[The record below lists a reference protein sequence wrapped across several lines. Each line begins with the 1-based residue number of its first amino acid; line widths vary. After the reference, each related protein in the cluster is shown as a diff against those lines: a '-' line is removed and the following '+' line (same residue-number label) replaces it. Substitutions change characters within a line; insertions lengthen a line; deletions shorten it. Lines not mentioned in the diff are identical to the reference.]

1 MTPFDTAKP
10 YPAFPIPVVA
20 ELGLEGLGI
29 GPAAQD
35 EHLDY
40 LNMPQGM
47 QTYQAPLL
55 PEPEEIAGHQAVKDV
70 LDAVLRALEQI
81 TSGSAPERSTLSIPL
96 PSLTVAER
104 TLVNQLLGEGEVS
117 AQVLLPGAAPTIRIQ
132 EAVFAGVWRVI
143 ETLDG
148 GLLRDR
154 IEVGA
159 VPEVLRQCAQ
169 ADGRL
174 GPPAVALP
182 ALSPSQSNAP
192 SVLFELED
200 QRRRW
205 QPGQPPHVANLSLLP
220 LTPEDIGYMD
230 MKLGTGRVLILSRG
244 YGNCRITNCTVP
256 HTWRV
261 VYYNSQD
268 TVILNSVE
276 VTDMPEVACAA
287 QEDLQDSI
295 ERLREVVQWVNQS

>member
-1 MTPFDTAKP
+1 
-10 YPAFPIPVVA
+10 
-20 ELGLEGLGI
+20 
-29 GPAAQD
+29 
-35 EHLDY
+35 
-40 LNMPQGM
+40 MPQGM
-47 QTYQAPLL
+47 QTYRPPVL

-70 LDAVLRALEQI
+70 LEAVLRALDQVTTCAEPNR
-81 TSGSAPERSTLSIPL
+81 ATLSINL
-96 PSLTVAER
+96 SALSAAER
-104 TLVNQLLGEGEVS
+104 TLMNQILGEGEVG
-117 AQVLLPGAAPTIRIQ
+117 AQVLRPGEAPTVRIQ
-132 EAVFAGVWRVI
+132 ESVFAGVWRVI

-148 GLLRDR
+148 GTLRDT

-159 VPEVLRQCAQ
+159 VPEVLRRCAS
-169 ADGRL
+169 ADGHV
-174 GPPAVALP
+174 GAPALSLP
-182 ALSPSQSNAP
+182 TLSPSQSNAP

-205 QPGQPPHVANLSLLP
+205 QRGDTPHVVNLSLLP
-220 LTPEDIGYMD
+220 LTLEDIGYMD

-295 ERLREVVQWVNQS
+295 ERLREVVQWVNQG